1 MKKYI
6 SHFLILTLAVA
17 AVSCMEKE
25 NQGQPEAKMKGMYYA
40 KAITEE
46 PVIEI
51 SPGKTKTIS
60 VLALADTLKGSVS
73 DIKLTLSFKADMD
86 AVSAYNS
93 ANGTSYSAC
102 PGSAYEFISNEVM
115 MPRYGVSS
123 TSAKLKLSTSG
134 LEDGITYLIPIVVDK
149 VTETDNWE
157 LSPTPYAY
165 VVVKRAYVAPSAGTG
180 KESDPYNIYT
190 AADLVSMSDRLED
203 NVKVYFRLQA
213 DIDMTEVKWVP
224 LNFASPYTYAI
235 DFDGNG
241 HTIANFS
248 CDFANY
254 PSFFGVLNGVCHDV
268 TFTNASLENQGTN
281 ACGIIGAYCGTTG
294 LPGICRNVHVE
305 GVVESVAGDRGV
317 GGLFGRVHYGTVTDS
332 SFKGKVIG
340 SGSKTGVGGLA
351 GWLNGTIERC
361 WVEAEV
367 ESNANYVGGL
377 VGYEN
382 SASDNPVSVISD
394 CWTSGSVKGPQRAG
408 GIIGG
413 IIKEKTE
420 IHNCYSTSAVEAGFA
435 IGGIAGHCN
444 LDKGSGVLPTDTEA
458 GFVIENCIA
467 WNDFIHAT
475 NTDDSE
481 HYSSGAIS
489 GYTST
494 KVYLKDNYRKA
505 GIDFV
510 ECASNSANVVSD
522 MPNVTPGS
530 PLTKT
535 GSGTYSFPYHGKA
548 AAANATLS
556 SVAQSLGWSAAI
568 WDFSN
573 PIPVLKK
580 ASGSGDDNPDVNPGG
595 QLPDFDDNIFYN

>member
-180 KESDPYNIYT
+180 KENDPYNIYT

-281 ACGIIGAYCGTTG
+281 ACGILGAYCRTTG

-340 SGSKTGVGGLA
+340 SVYGAGPEDFSKLAAKMEDYGACAVELNLSCPHAKGYGMEVGTDPAMVKSIVSAVTSSVSIPVWAKLTPNTHILTQIGMAVQDAGGDAVVAINTLKAMVISPEFARPIMSNKFCGLSGEAVKPVGVRAIYDLKSVLDIPLVGVGG
-351 GWLNGTIERC
+351 
-361 WVEAEV
+361 
-367 ESNANYVGGL
+367 
-377 VGYEN
+377 
-382 SASDNPVSVISD
+382 ISD
-394 CWTSGSVKGPQRAG
+394 WRDAAEYIMAG
-408 GIIGG
+408 ACAFQVG
-413 IIKEKTE
+413 
-420 IHNCYSTSAVEAGFA
+420 SAVGT
-435 IGGIAGHCN
+435 
-444 LDKGSGVLPTDTEA
+444 KGLCVFKEINEGLSAFMEEYG
-458 GFVIENCIA
+458 
-467 WNDFIHAT
+467 
-475 NTDDSE
+475 
-481 HYSSGAIS
+481 YSSIGSMVGA
-489 GYTST
+489 
-494 KVYLKDNYRKA
+494 A
-505 GIDFV
+505 H
-510 ECASNSANVVSD
+510 E
-522 MPNVTPGS
+522 
-530 PLTKT
+530 
-535 GSGTYSFPYHGKA
+535 
-548 AAANATLS
+548 
-556 SVAQSLGWSAAI
+556 
-568 WDFSN
+568 
-573 PIPVLKK
+573 
-580 ASGSGDDNPDVNPGG
+580 
-595 QLPDFDDNIFYN
+595 